1 VTVKIAALITVFK
14 IDCRA
19 MTVKQEQ
26 TMVFDKIDVAGVEVE
41 LWRQGSG
48 RPIVYLHP
56 GDGLDSAMPFLS
68 ALAENH
74 QVYAASHPG
83 FGGSQLPA
91 GFTTVDDLAYFYLD
105 FLEAN
110 AISDAVLVGISFGA
124 WLAAEIAV
132 KCTDRLSGLV
142 LTDTL
147 GAKFGSR
154 ETREISDLFALPHYD
169 LGSLLYSDR
178 RKLDFSDLS
187 DEALVRLAR
196 NHESFAL
203 FGWSPTLYDPKLTQ
217 RLHRIKIPTLVL
229 WGAEDRVVSPE
240 YGRRFAAAIPNARFE
255 MIDGAGHYPQVER
268 TDRFIAAVEGFISA
282 LPNDP
287 D

>member
-1 VTVKIAALITVFK
+1 MLFPTP
-14 IDCRA
+14 
-19 MTVKQEQ
+19 
-26 TMVFDKIDVAGVEVE
+26 
-41 LWRQGSG
+41 S
-48 RPIVYLHP
+48 
-56 GDGLDSAMPFLS
+56 
-68 ALAENH
+68 
-74 QVYAASHPG
+74 
-83 FGGSQLPA
+83 
-91 GFTTVDDLAYFYLD
+91 
-105 FLEAN
+105 
-110 AISDAVLVGISFGA
+110 